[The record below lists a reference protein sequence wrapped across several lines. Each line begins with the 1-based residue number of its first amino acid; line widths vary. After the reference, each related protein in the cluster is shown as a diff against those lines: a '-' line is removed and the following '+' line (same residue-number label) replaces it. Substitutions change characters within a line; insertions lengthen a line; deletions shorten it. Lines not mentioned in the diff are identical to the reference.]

1 MRRNWLQEKVF
12 GICVIIIGA
21 LGSLIMGLMLWTL
34 LEIKTNLE
42 ESIYTV
48 QTQINI
54 ITSRQ
59 NNGAKK
65 IGEVIARHQ
74 EKISYNTDR
83 IEKLER
89 KLEE

>member
-74 EKISYNTDR
+74 EKINYNTDR